1 VRVLFDEQLS
11 ESLLRQLHELCPA
24 AVHVRPL
31 GLGGAADD
39 VVWQRAIDLGCVLIT
54 KDEDFHRLSVLRGA
68 PPKVVWLRLG
78 NCATEDVERILRLH
92 WSRLEAFA
100 DDAVAALL
108 ELG

>member
-11 ESLLRQLHELCPA
+11 ESLLRRLGDLCPA
-24 AVHVRPL
+24 AVHIRPL
-31 GLGGAADD
+31 GLGGAADE
-39 VVWQRAIDLGCVLIT
+39 VVWQRALDLGCVLVT

-78 NCATEDVERILRLH
+78 NCTTEDVEHLLRSH

-100 DDAVAALL
+100 ADPVAALL